1 MKQDHKLSRAEL
13 FTTNLEQ
20 GTPELRARH
29 SVQVRNVDYRGFIR
43 RAHVVDQHEIDHM
56 LIAHRINTAQHGA
69 AEAMMERWTLAGG
82 PKSPA
87 LEASIQVQS
96 RDGDSAIASRW
107 LALRGPM
114 DALRRG
120 APHAIT
126 ITCELIVNG
135 QRVTDNDLRV
145 CLDGLDVLAQYF
157 GCWLRDPRNGWGHRP
172 DHRP

>member
-1 MKQDHKLSRAEL
+1 MKADHKLSRAEL

-43 RAHVVDQHEIDHM
+43 RAHVVDQH
-56 LIAHRINTAQHGA
+56 GA

-87 LEASIQVQS
+87 LEASIQAQS

-107 LALRGPM
+107 MALRGPM

-120 APHAIT
+120 APHSIT

-135 QRVTDNDLRV
+135 QRVADNELSV